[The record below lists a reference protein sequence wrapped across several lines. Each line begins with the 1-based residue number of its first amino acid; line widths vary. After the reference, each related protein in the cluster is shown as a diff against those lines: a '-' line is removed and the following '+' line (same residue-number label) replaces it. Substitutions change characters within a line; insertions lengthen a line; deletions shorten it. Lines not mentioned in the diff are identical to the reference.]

1 MTGRV
6 AGKVAFVTGAA
17 RGQGRAHAVRLA
29 EEGADIVALDICGPI
44 KGREGIPASSPEDL
58 AETARQVEALDRRIL
73 TFQGDTREY
82 GDVTRA
88 VEAGIAEFGHIDIA
102 IANAGTSG
110 GSALAHE
117 ISEEDWHTTL
127 DINLTGTWHTAKAV
141 LPHMI
146 EAGNGGSIVL
156 TSSGAGLKAMQHL
169 ADYAATKAGIIMMTR
184 VLALEYGAHRIR
196 VNSIAPGNVDTP
208 LVMNDVI
215 FALFRPDLDHP
226 TKEDVQPVFEA
237 MNPLKTKP
245 WLSPRDIANAAVW
258 LCSDDAATITGVVLP
273 VDQGT
278 VAG

>member
-1 MTGRV
+1 VTGRV

-29 EEGADIVALDICGPI
+29 EEGADVVALDICGPI

-73 TFQGDTREY
+73 TFEGDTRDY

-88 VEAGIAEFGHIDIA
+88 VAAGIAEFGHIDIA

-110 GSALAHE
+110 GSARAHE
-117 ISEEDWHTTL
+117 ISEDDWQTTL

-156 TSSGAGLKAMQHL
+156 TSSGAGLKAMRHL
-169 ADYAATKAGIIMMTR
+169 ADYAATKAGIIMLTR
-184 VLALEYGAHRIR
+184 VLALEYGAHGIR

-226 TKEDVQPVFEA
+226 TKDDVQPVFEA

-258 LCSDDAATITGVVLP
+258 LCSDEAATVTGVVLP
-273 VDQGT
+273 VDMGT